1 MTTSSDPTPTTTES
15 EDSSSELSRIWRAIG
30 RLEGT
35 TAILLENQRHR
46 VGRNGPL
53 CESTE
58 PSSIREGYGEFV
70 LEMREDFRKLCRRLD
85 HLFYLVV
92 GGGGVLLVSV
102 YASRFIG
109 G

>member
-1 MTTSSDPTPTTTES
+1 MITSSNPTPAVTEP

-35 TAILLENQRHR
+35 TSVLLENQRHR

-70 LEMREDFRKLCRRLD
+70 LEMREDFRMLCRRLD

-92 GGGGVLLVSV
+92 GGGAVLLAAIVSN
-102 YASRFIG
+102 SFL
-109 G
+109 